1 MRIRNLIRTAVTKHR
16 FARFADESGIAVPLV
31 LAVLVVGLSLG
42 SAAVLASVNV
52 QRGSVR
58 DEDSKYAIAAA
69 DAAVLEA
76 LHRQN
81 LIPTT
86 TGNRCLVIGSGLT
99 LIPGAASADGWCPQ
113 VSGAVGDATWTY
125 RVRHLPAVNGT
136 VSMEVVG
143 TGTSDGISRRV
154 EVLARSNLEGS
165 VFGNNTVIGDDFI
178 TLDSNSEILGS
189 VGTNGDV
196 TLQNNSFLC
205 GNAQYGTGADD
216 AFTLVGNAAHGGP
229 KCGGTT
235 YPPPTQGDTNLVPV
249 FQGDVPT
256 VNSNGRFFSQD
267 LRAGSISNV
276 TWTPATRTLI
286 VDGNSS
292 LTLGGTNYS
301 LCRLELGSNST
312 LYIAAGAAVRIY
324 FDSPENCG
332 QSSGI
337 TQLLMQSNT
346 RIVSSSGSPVS
357 AALLFVGS
365 TSTPLRTTRAQLNSN
380 TTGGGPSC
388 SSTFIIYGPKTE
400 IELNSNATWCGAIAG
415 KSVHLDSNSRVTAH
429 PGTPNFTLPMPLL
442 YQGARYVECVG
453 TATTAPDQG
462 C

>member
-1 MRIRNLIRTAVTKHR
+1 MRIRNLIRTAATKHR

-58 DEDSKYAIAAA
+58 DENSKYAIAAA

-76 LHRQN
+76 IHRQN
-81 LIPTT
+81 QIPTT
-86 TGNRCLVIGSGLT
+86 SGNRCLVIGSGLT

-113 VSGAVGDATWTY
+113 VSGSVGDATWTY
-125 RVRHLPAVNGT
+125 RVRHLPAANGI

-143 TGTSDGISRRV
+143 TGASDGITRRV
-154 EVLARSNLEGS
+154 EVMATSQLEGS
-165 VFGNNTVIGDDFI
+165 VFGNNSVVGDDYI
-178 TLDSNSEILGS
+178 ALDSNSSILGS
-189 VGTNGDV
+189 AATNGDIN
-196 TLQNNSFLC
+196 LLGNSFLC

-216 AFTLVGNAAHGGP
+216 EFNLGTNASHGGP
-229 KCGGTT
+229 KCSGTT
-235 YPPPTQGDTNLVPV
+235 YPPPTPADTNLVPV

-256 VNSNGRFFSQD
+256 VNSNGRFFGQD
-267 LRAGSISNV
+267 LRGGSFSNI

-286 VDGNSS
+286 IDGNSS

-332 QSSGI
+332 QSSGVS
-337 TQLLMQSNT
+337 QLLMQSNT
-346 RIVSSSGSPVS
+346 RIVSSSGTPASV
-357 AALLFVGS
+357 ALLFVGS
-365 TSTPLRTTRAQLNSN
+365 SATPPLVTKAQLNSN
-380 TTGGGPSC
+380 TTGGGAAC
-388 SSTFIIYGPKTE
+388 SSSFIIYGPKTD
-400 IELNSNATWCGAIAG
+400 INLNSNATWCGAIAG
-415 KSVHLDSNSRVTAH
+415 KSVYLDSNSRVTAH
-429 PGTPNFTLPMPLL
+429 PGTPGFTLPMPLL